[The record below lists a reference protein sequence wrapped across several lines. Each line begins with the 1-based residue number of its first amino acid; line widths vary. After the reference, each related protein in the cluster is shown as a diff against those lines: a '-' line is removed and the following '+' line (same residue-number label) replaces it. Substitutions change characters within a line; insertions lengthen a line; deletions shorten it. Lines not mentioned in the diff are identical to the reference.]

1 MSDMD
6 NNPTEESTP
15 DPMGMPFAPDAFDIP
30 DAAGM
35 PSAIEVSAPE
45 VSAPEVS
52 TPDAF
57 DVPDLNATTVLP
69 TSEPVG
75 ESIPQPAPLPTW
87 APPPAPQY
95 AAPAR

>member
-35 PSAIEVSAPE
+35 PCPRSVGRPVAHKPVAGRPTAGS
-45 VSAPEVS
+45 SG
-52 TPDAF
+52 
-57 DVPDLNATTVLP
+57 VPW
-69 TSEPVG
+69 VG
-75 ESIPQPAPLPTW
+75 GMPG
-87 APPPAPQY
+87 PPAAGSLQAEGKPG
-95 AAPAR
+95 RHTREW